1 VRQELFILASEHEG
15 LKAINPVPND
25 MMTSS
30 QRRRPMIRRAS
41 ASVALHD
48 SLRERILNLDL
59 APGQYISRSEIAAEY
74 QVSLTPV
81 RDALIK
87 LEEEGL
93 IHIYPQS
100 KTEVSKIDLA
110 HAQETHFLRLS
121 LELEVVRRLAAMG
134 GSAPIQAARSSLA
147 QQIAAHDAN
156 DLSSFVRLDRT
167 FHKALYEA
175 IGVEALSSVIEARS
189 GHIDRLRKLNL
200 PAPGKSESIVDC
212 HTRILAAIERG
223 EVEGA
228 CAVLREHLSGTLA
241 MADEIRKRNPDFFV
255 A

>member
-1 VRQELFILASEHEG
+1 
-15 LKAINPVPND
+15 
-25 MMTSS
+25 MMTPQ
-30 QRRRPMIRRAS
+30 QRPRPTIRRAS
-41 ASVALHD
+41 ASVTLHD

-59 APGQYISRSEIAAEY
+59 APGQYISRSEIATEY

-93 IHIYPQS
+93 IRIFPQS

-121 LELEVVRRLAAMG
+121 LELEVVRRLAQQGAA
-134 GSAPIQAARSSLA
+134 APIQAARSNLA
-147 QQIAAHDAN
+147 QQIAAREAG
-156 DLSSFVRLDRT
+156 DLASFVRLDRA
-167 FHKALYEA
+167 FHYALYEA
-175 IGVEALSSVIEARS
+175 VGVESLFSVIDARS

-200 PAPGKSESIVDC
+200 PDPGKTQSIVDC
-212 HTRILAAIERG
+212 HTRILDAIAAG
-223 EVEGA
+223 DVEAA

-241 MADEIRKRNPDFFV
+241 MADQIRERNPDFF
-255 A
+255 AA

>member
-1 VRQELFILASEHEG
+1 M
-15 LKAINPVPND
+15 NTTP
-25 MMTSS
+25 
-30 QRRRPMIRRAS
+30 QRRRPTIRRGS
-41 ASVALHD
+41 ASMTLHD

-59 APGQYISRSEIAAEY
+59 APGSYISRSEIAAEY

-93 IHIYPQS
+93 IHTFPQS

-121 LELEVVRRLAAMG
+121 LELEVVRRLAKLGAQ
-134 GSAPIQAARSSLA
+134 APIQNARSNLA
-147 QQIAAHDAN
+147 QQIAARDAN
-156 DLSSFVRLDRT
+156 DLSSFVRLDRA
-167 FHKALYEA
+167 FHYALYEA
-175 IGVEALSSVIEARS
+175 VGVENLFSVIDARS

-200 PAPGKSESIVDC
+200 PDPGKSQSIVDC

-223 EVEGA
+223 DADTA

-241 MADEIRKRNPDFFV
+241 MADQIRDRKPDFFS

>member
-1 VRQELFILASEHEG
+1 M
-15 LKAINPVPND
+15 PND

-100 KTEVSKIDLA
+100 KTEVSKIDLS
-110 HAQETHFLRLS
+110 HARETHFLRLS
-121 LELEVVRRLAAMG
+121 LELEIVSRLAAMG
-134 GSAPIQAARSSLA
+134 ASAPVQPARSSLA

-156 DLSSFVRLDRT
+156 DLSSFVRLDRA
-167 FHKALYEA
+167 FHHALYEA
-175 IGVEALSSVIEARS
+175 IGMEALSSVIEARS

-200 PAPGKSESIVDC
+200 PAPGKSESIVGC
-212 HTRILAAIERG
+212 HTRILEAIERG
-223 EVEGA
+223 DVEA
-228 CAVLREHLSGTLA
+228 ARAVLREHLSGTLA
-241 MADEIRKRNPDFFV
+241 MADEIRERNPDFFV